1 MAQATVAF
9 DLLEAVRELRA
20 AGIATDRAEAIARN
34 IGKAAKD
41 NERIARIEEGIE
53 HNASKEDVSNSKSDI
68 FRALWWQGLFV
79 IVATAALI
87 GSAVIVIVD
96 RLPGG

>member
-1 MAQATVAF
+1 MAQAT
-9 DLLEAVRELRA
+9 A
-20 AGIATDRAEAIARN
+20 ADRAEAIARN

-41 NERIARIEEGIE
+41 NERIARIEEGMK

-68 FRALWWQGLFV
+68 FRALRWQVLFV

-87 GSAVIVIVD
+87 GSAVIAIVD

>member
-1 MAQATVAF
+1 MAQAT
-9 DLLEAVRELRA
+9 A
-20 AGIATDRAEAIARN
+20 ADRAEAIARN

-41 NERIARIEEGIE
+41 NERIARIEEGMK

-68 FRALWWQGLFV
+68 FRALRWQGLFV

-87 GSAVIVIVD
+87 GSAAIAIVD